1 MDENEEFIEVCTVIK
16 EDLEWHLIELTE
28 ALYHLSVNDN
38 IKLEI
43 YHTFQMK
50 NVLQRIIYNG
60 NEIEKEYSLR
70 CLYQLCFDDKIANDL
85 AVDEKFI
92 SYMKQMARRT
102 DFKRKKL
109 NQNSKGILFMI
120 SNKSN
125 IQIDLFEYDE
135 PSNNKDNNNKITEAS
150 SNIISNDKHIMISYN
165 RDSREICLKIKDE
178 LEKLGYNV
186 WIDVEDISGSSLESM
201 ADVS

>member
-1 MDENEEFIEVCTVIK
+1 
-16 EDLEWHLIELTE
+16 LIELAE

-50 NVLQRIIYNG
+50 DVLKRIIYSG

-70 CLYQLCFDDKIANDL
+70 CLYQLCFDDQIANDL
-85 AVDEKFI
+85 AIDEKFI
-92 SYMKQMARRT
+92 SYMKQMAKRT

-125 IQIDLFEYDE
+125 IQIDLFGSDE
-135 PSNNKDNNNKITEAS
+135 QPSNKESNKNQEVN
-150 SNIISNDKHIMISYN
+150 SNVTDSTSNDKHIMISYN
-165 RDSREICLKIKDE
+165 RDSREICLKIKNE

-201 ADVS
+201 ADVCKILK